1 MSIDNENDDMD
12 AENPGN
18 AGVATAPSID
28 DLDAA
33 MAALIRAASPSES
46 TQAQSAME
54 PARSGPAMA
63 LVNSVSIMDED
74 DDDFFDDDEED
85 ETEDAQDQAP
95 APLAQRQQPT
105 PPAPIPFRAPQAA
118 SELQTAPAQ
127 MQYSQPPQMQQ
138 PAPVAAEYQQPQY
151 TAPQP
156 QQAPMQPEYAAPQM
170 PPQPQPQPVQ
180 MQEQQQPQQVQQMQP
195 QPQPMAAPQPAPMP
209 QQVPAPQAAAYQQP
223 QPAAQPEAQAP
234 QQNSV
239 PQHARATLMHETNQ
253 DKHLHDAS
261 KYIKKWLE
269 DNTNDE
275 EVVEAAMDWA
285 RKHKNAEH
293 NGHVI
298 ASLLLL
304 DNGDNEV
311 TVMAVRWLTHH
322 SMHELAPEIVDGL
335 TRRQQ

>member
-12 AENPGN
+12 AENPGGT
-18 AGVATAPSID
+18 GVATAPSID

-74 DDDFFDDDEED
+74 DDDFFDDDEE
-85 ETEDAQDQAP
+85 TEEAQDQAP
-95 APLAQRQQPT
+95 APVAQRQAS
-105 PPAPIPFRAPQAA
+105 PPAPIPFRAPQAHT
-118 SELQTAPAQ
+118 EQPAPAPAP
-127 MQYSQPPQMQQ
+127 MQYAQPPQQAPQ
-138 PAPVAAEYQQPQY
+138 PAPVAAEYHQPQY
-151 TAPQP
+151 T
-156 QQAPMQPEYAAPQM
+156 
-170 PPQPQPQPVQ
+170 PPQPQPAPAQHEYSAPQPVQ
-180 MQEQQQPQQVQQMQP
+180 MPEPQPQQ
-195 QPQPMAAPQPAPMP
+195 MAAPQPAPQP
-209 QQVPAPQAAAYQQP
+209 QPLPQPAVAPQAVAYQQP
-223 QPAAQPEAQAP
+223 VAAAQPQPQAQEPAP

-239 PQHARATLMHETNQ
+239 SQHARATLMHETNQ

-261 KYIKKWLE
+261 RYIRQWLE
-269 DNTNDE
+269 ENTNDE

-285 RKHKNAEH
+285 RKHKNADH

-304 DNGDNEV
+304 DNADNEV

-322 SMHELAPEIVDGL
+322 SMHQLAPEVVAGL
-335 TRRQQ
+335 TRRQQQ

>member
-74 DDDFFDDDEED
+74 DDDFFDDDDED
-85 ETEDAQDQAP
+85 ESEQVQDQAP
-95 APLAQRQQPT
+95 PPVAQRQQPT
-105 PPAPIPFRAPQAA
+105 PPAPIPFRAPQAT
-118 SELQTAPAQ
+118 SEPQSAQAQ
-127 MQYSQPPQMQQ
+127 MQYSQAPQVQQ
-138 PAPVAAEYQQPQY
+138 PAAEYQQPQY
-151 TAPQP
+151 TAPLPQP
-156 QQAPMQPEYAAPQM
+156 QQAPVQSEYGAPQM
-170 PPQPQPQPVQ
+170 PPQAQPQPVQ
-180 MQEQQQPQQVQQMQP
+180 MNEQAQPQPSPQMQP
-195 QPQPMAAPQPAPMP
+195 QAQPMAAPQPAPLP
-209 QQVPAPQAAAYQQP
+209 QQAAAPPTAAYQQP
-223 QPAAQPEAQAP
+223 QPAVQPQAQAP

-253 DKHLHDAS
+253 EKHLHDAS

-269 DNTNDE
+269 ENTNDE

-304 DNGDNEV
+304 DNADNEV